1 MFHIGIRVAA
11 ILCGYNPSAKDGNL
25 LSMCLI
31 LSSFGK
37 ILLLVM
43 VIWDYGNLDPSF
55 LINIFVIFSNIC
67 AVNGIK
73 DIDAGLLRKGLAVTI
88 FVILIG
94 ILGKLATQRIAL
106 YILPE
111 FGDLIFSS

>member
-1 MFHIGIRVAA
+1 MFHVGVRFAA
-11 ILCGYNPSAKDGNL
+11 ILCGYNASAKHGNL
-25 LSMCLI
+25 LSMSLI

-55 LINIFVIFSNIC
+55 MINIFVIFSNMC
-67 AVNGIK
+67 AVNGII

-88 FVILIG
+88 FVILFG

-106 YILPE
+106 YIQPA
-111 FGDLIFSS
+111 FGELLFSS